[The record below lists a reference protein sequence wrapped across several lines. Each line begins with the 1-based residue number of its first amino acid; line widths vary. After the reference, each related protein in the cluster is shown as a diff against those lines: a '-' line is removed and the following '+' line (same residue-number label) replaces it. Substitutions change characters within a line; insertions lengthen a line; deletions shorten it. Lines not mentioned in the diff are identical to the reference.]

1 MENILQHKG
10 SGKGD
15 NDAPV
20 QHTAFHHLRGSPQQH
35 THRADNGNTDRRKDH
50 TQKNGKAHHGGEGMV
65 RLLLIALAQLLRHQ
79 RCTAGS
85 YHKSGPAQ
93 HHDKREHEIE
103 RRKFGLAH
111 YIGNKQSIYYTI
123 DGCENHHN
131 NGRHGKADQPTVAE
145 MVGKPDR
152 LPCAISSLCVHL
164 LFSSFHFLKFPAIS
178 FFAESYGLYLCRQ
191 QRILA

>member
-1 MENILQHKG
+1 
-10 SGKGD
+10 
-15 NDAPV
+15 
-20 QHTAFHHLRGSPQQH
+20 
-35 THRADNGNTDRRKDH
+35 
-50 TQKNGKAHHGGEGMV
+50 MV

-131 NGRHGKADQPTVAE
+131 NGRHGKADQPAVAE
-145 MVGKPDR
+145 MVGKPDGLLR
-152 LPCAISSLCVHL
+152 AISSLCVHFTL
-164 LFSSFHFLKFPAIS
+164 LSKFFFQIS
-178 FFAESYGLYLCRQ
+178 GSPLCR
-191 QRILA
+191 II

>member
-1 MENILQHKG
+1 MQHKG
-10 SGKGD
+10 SGKRNG
-15 NDAPV
+15 NTPIH
-20 QHTAFHHLRGSPQQH
+20 HTALYHFRGSPQQH

-111 YIGNKQSIYYTI
+111 YIGNKQSIYHTI

-131 NGRHGKADQPTVAE
+131 NGRHGETDQPAVAE
-145 MVGKPDR
+145 MVGKPDG

>member
-1 MENILQHKG
+1 MQHKG

-20 QHTAFHHLRGSPQQH
+20 QHTAFHHLRGSPQPH
-35 THRADNGNTDRRKDH
+35 AYRPYHSNTDNGKDNP
-50 TQKNGKAHHGGEGMV
+50 QQNGECHHHAEV
-65 RLLLIALAQLLRHQ
+65 PVCFFFVTASQLLRHQ

-103 RRKFGLAH
+103 RRKFGLAY
-111 YIGNKQSIYYTI
+111 YIGNKQSIYHTI

-131 NGRHGKADQPTVAE
+131 NGRHGKTDQPAVAE
-145 MVGKPDR
+145 MVGKPDGLLR
-152 LPCAISSLCVHL
+152 AISSLCVHFTL
-164 LFSSFHFLKFPAIS
+164 LSKFFFQIS
-178 FFAESYGLYLCRQ
+178 GSPLCR
-191 QRILA
+191 II